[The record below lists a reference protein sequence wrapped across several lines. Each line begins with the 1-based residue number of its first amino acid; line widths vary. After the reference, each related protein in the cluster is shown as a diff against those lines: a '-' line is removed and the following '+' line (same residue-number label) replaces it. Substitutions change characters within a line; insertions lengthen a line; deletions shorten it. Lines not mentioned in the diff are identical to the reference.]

1 MFLGDQLEESPAQ
14 NQFNTEEASS
24 LEGPTMTQKHYRGW
38 ASSVT
43 NGEIDYYDRKQQ
55 KLIHKY
61 TFSCG
66 PTRLIACCVVLGQ

>member
-1 MFLGDQLEESPAQ
+1 
-14 NQFNTEEASS
+14 
-24 LEGPTMTQKHYRGW
+24 MTQKHYRGW